1 MKDTET
7 LYNSI
12 IVHRGIYDNEKTFEN
27 SIPAFK
33 QAVEHGFNIEL
44 DIHLLKDNTIV
55 VFHDDTLK
63 RMLSINKQI
72 NTYTYDELTKI
83 FLNNAK
89 YKIPTLQEVL
99 KLIDGKVLLDIEIKN
114 DYNYK
119 QTCIEL
125 VKILDQYKGKF
136 IIKSFYPRYINW
148 FYKNK
153 PNYTRGILINDR
165 IYKKYKNIIIP
176 FIKTY
181 CNPNFYAV
189 KDTIIKENKI
199 QKLRKKNIPVLVW
212 TIKDTKIIDEI
223 KEYTDGIIFDFK
235 NYNEENKKR
244 AINYIKASSNN
255 KLPF

>member
-1 MKDTET
+1 MKNTEI

-12 IVHRGIYDNEKTFEN
+12 IAHRGIYDNEKTFEN
-27 SIPAFK
+27 SINSFK
-33 QAVEHGFNIEL
+33 KSLEYGFNIEL

-63 RMLSINKQI
+63 RMIGINKQI

-99 KLIDGKVLLDIEIKN
+99 KIIDGKVLLDIEIKN

-125 VKILDQYKGKF
+125 VKILDKYKGKF
-136 IIKSFYPRYINW
+136 IIKSFYPKYINW

-153 PNYTRGILINDR
+153 PIYIRGILINDR

-176 FIKTY
+176 FIKVY
-181 CNPNFYAV
+181 CNPDFYAI
-189 KDTIIKENKI
+189 KDTIIKEKKI
-199 QKLRKKNIPVLVW
+199 QNLRKKNIPVLAW
-212 TIKDTKIIDEI
+212 TIKDTKVIERI
-223 KEYTDGIIFDFK
+223 KKYADGIIFDFK
-235 NYNEENKKR
+235 NYDEENKKT
-244 AINYIKASSNN
+244 AIHYIKTTSKN

>member
-1 MKDTET
+1 MKDIKM

-12 IVHRGIYDNEKTFEN
+12 IVHRGIYDNQKTFEN
-27 SIPAFK
+27 SLNSFEK
-33 QAVEHGFNIEL
+33 SLEYNFNIEL

-55 VFHDDTLK
+55 VFHDDNLK
-63 RMLSINKQI
+63 RMIGINKQI
-72 NTYTYDELTKI
+72 NTYTYDELNKF

-89 YKIPTLQEVL
+89 YKVPTLQEVL
-99 KLIDGKVLLDIEIKN
+99 KLVDGKVLLDIEIKN

-136 IIKSFYPRYINW
+136 ILKSFYPKYINW

-153 PNYTRGILINDR
+153 PNYIRGILINNK

-189 KDTIIKENKI
+189 QDIIIKEKKI
-199 QKLRKKNIPVLVW
+199 QNLRKKNIPVLVW

-235 NYNEENKKR
+235 NYNEENKKK
-244 AINYIKASSNN
+244 AIRFLKTFFNN
-255 KLPF
+255 QT